1 VKPILFVKPIMLLS
15 LLLLAAVVRANPAAH
30 ANAGD
35 ELSQNLYPPE
45 LVVKF
50 RQDIGLDDR
59 QSKALKELV
68 QQAQSHFLD
77 LQWDLQTETGKL
89 ARLLR
94 APRVDETAA
103 IGQVER
109 VLGEEQ
115 EVKKAQLTLLIRIK
129 NLLTVEQQ
137 QKLSALRASSP

>member
-1 VKPILFVKPIMLLS
+1 VKTLALTILTFLVT
-15 LLLLAAVVRANPAAH
+15 A
-30 ANAGD
+30 ANANAAPPGAGGD
-35 ELSQNLYPPE
+35 ELAQYLFPPE
-45 LVVKF
+45 QVLKF

-77 LQWDLQTETGKL
+77 LQWDLQADAGKL
-89 ARLLR
+89 AQVLR

-103 IGQVER
+103 LAQVDR
-109 VLGEEQ
+109 VLSQER

-129 NLLTVEQQ
+129 NLLTPEQQ
-137 QKLSALRASSP
+137 QRLITLRDKAP